1 MNNVVLGLGRLSMS
15 SSCKISSIV
24 FSVALLAA
32 PSLGAQSIDFSSL
45 FGYIVIGTE
54 TVDGTFEGCSHGRTV
69 GFDRG
74 GSVEC
79 AEYGYQY
86 AYRPSAAILV
96 TTVDT
101 GSSVAILCKLAV
113 GADIYSVQC
122 NNYVQD
128 HIRGLRAFQSR
139 ATDEQKAYI
148 DRLLA
153 IYEAM
158 GIPY

>member
-1 MNNVVLGLGRLSMS
+1 MSSVVLGFRRPLMTSFF
-15 SSCKISSIV
+15 KIVSIV

-32 PSLGAQSIDFSSL
+32 TSLRAQSIDFSSL
-45 FGYIVIGTE
+45 FGYVVIGTE

-101 GSSVAILCKLAV
+101 GSSVAILCKLVV
-113 GADIYSVQC
+113 GDDAYSAQC
-122 NNYVQD
+122 NSYVND
-128 HIRGLRAFQSR
+128 HISGLRAFRNR
-139 ATDEQKAYI
+139 ATDEQKSYI